1 MITSVGVAG
10 YKRDKVTPVYK
21 KVPNPNL
28 QKYIPPFQNIS
39 PKFFSQLCPGRI
51 HETTTLLEF
60 LEGRDGRMVDKVSGG
75 ILQGYVYWV
84 TGNNGHIIVDVWFRP
99 HI

>member
-10 YKRDKVTPVYK
+10 IKGYKWPPVYK

-28 QKYIPPFQNIS
+28 QKYIPPFKII
-39 PKFFSQLCPGRI
+39 PPYFFPSYA
-51 HETTTLLEF
+51 ETLLEF
-60 LEGRDGRMVDKVSGG
+60 LEGRDGRMVDKVSTG

-84 TGNNGHIIVDVWFRP
+84 TGNNGHIIVDVFTRN
-99 HI
+99 I